1 MPVSEKS
8 MLFYSPNL
16 LSKLYLSSTLIDDES
31 SYFPGFSTWLVQY
44 LVYLRRFD
52 VWIINLIVSVF
63 TATITEVVSNTAAA
77 NILLPILKEMSIT
90 LCTNPTYLGSAH
102 VSIAIFFSHNIYT
115 RGLKHAACEWEKW
128 RFFKFSHFT
137 YFFYIW
143 LEI

>member
-16 LSKLYLSSTLIDDES
+16 LSKLYLTSTLIDDES

-102 VSIAIFFSHNIYT
+102 VSIAIFSHNIYI